1 MPEQQRY
8 LPAKVSRRLTCASGI
23 PDGYRETPKQNAN
36 INTIRNLCRRQRA
49 YHIRQPPV
57 FSRGNI
63 LNMLLRVK
71 PALSL
76 LFDLQFAQH
85 FTRDQYN
92 TFF

>member
-1 MPEQQRY
+1 MR
-8 LPAKVSRRLTCASGI
+8 V
-23 PDGYRETPKQNAN
+23 GYPPTDIGKPWKQNAN

-49 YHIRQPPV
+49 YHIRQTP
-57 FSRGNI
+57 SLQQGEHLLNI
-63 LNMLLRVK
+63 HVK